1 MNHVEE
7 LNINCPYCTELISI
21 LVECLVS
28 DQSYTEDCYVCC
40 RPIELILKISQEGD
54 IFFEA
59 RRENE

>member
-54 IFFEA
+54 IFLEA
-59 RRENE
+59 RREND

>member
-40 RPIELILKISQEGD
+40 RPIVLILKISQEGD

-59 RRENE
+59 RREND

>member
-40 RPIELILKISQEGD
+40 RPIELILKISQESD

-59 RRENE
+59 RREND

>member
-59 RRENE
+59 RREND

>member
-1 MNHVEE
+1 VNHVEE

-59 RRENE
+59 RREND

>member
-1 MNHVEE
+1 M
-7 LNINCPYCTELISI
+7 NINCPYCTELISI

-59 RRENE
+59 RREND

>member
-54 IFFEA
+54 IFVEA